1 MSGHREDERRWAE
14 ATMRRA
20 RKEDE
25 RRWIAAMERR
35 HARGLEYVCG
45 LADVLAVIEERDEAR
60 AEVEM
65 LRGVGCR
72 ETKAD
77 EPESGPCG
85 VCLKCAEERGAEW
98 ALDSVGWS
106 RKDDRRP
113 IARRVCADVRK
124 GSGR

>member
-45 LADVLAVIEERDEAR
+45 LADVLAVIEERDEAW
-60 AEVEM
+60 AE
-65 LRGVGCR
+65 
-72 ETKAD
+72 
-77 EPESGPCG
+77 
-85 VCLKCAEERGAEW
+85 
-98 ALDSVGWS
+98 LDSL
-106 RKDDRRP
+106 RKIGGDDG
-113 IARRVCADVRK
+113 AR
-124 GSGR
+124 